1 MTVCPDGA
9 KARLAN
15 HHLRGWCSHWALCC
29 SSAEHAS
36 ICPGYTLDSPPQLTL
51 IEGIRETASSL
62 KYPPPLPPSRH
73 HHHHHQPLRPP
84 APGITVLPVATP
96 ADRPPT
102 IPHLLLLLRLRLDQ
116 LHHRRRIIAMQ
127 AAYLMHHRC
136 NAPLT
141 SKIPPLSVHALIKQ
155 SLRGYETRPCGR
167 TWKKTLSVREGEK
180 RGVKR
185 WWTRG
190 ERTRKSFRQPLE
202 ITGDDRIH
210 NWRRDLAEENLRVK
224 RICLDGLSYIYVYTN
239 IYPKYNQRKF
249 EATREG
255 GKEGERVK
263 EKRKCVSSLRQ
274 C

>member
-36 ICPGYTLDSPPQLTL
+36 ICSGYTLDSPPQLTL

-62 KYPPPLPPSRH
+62 KYPPLPPSRH

-96 ADRPPT
+96 ADRPLT
-102 IPHLLLLLRLRLDQ
+102 ILHLLLHRLDQ
-116 LHHRRRIIAMQ
+116 LHHRRRIIAMR
-127 AAYLMHHRC
+127 AAYLMHRRC

-155 SLRGYETRPCGR
+155 SLRGYKTRPCGR
-167 TWKKTLSVREGEK
+167 TWKKRESVRE
-180 RGVKR
+180 R
-185 WWTRG
+185 
-190 ERTRKSFRQPLE
+190 ER
-202 ITGDDRIH
+202 
-210 NWRRDLAEENLRVK
+210 N
-224 RICLDGLSYIYVYTN
+224 
-239 IYPKYNQRKF
+239 
-249 EATREG
+249 
-255 GKEGERVK
+255 ERVRTEERGRGGGGTVVDAQK
-263 EKRKCVSSLRQ
+263 EQEKVSANRWLVDAPR
-274 C
+274 